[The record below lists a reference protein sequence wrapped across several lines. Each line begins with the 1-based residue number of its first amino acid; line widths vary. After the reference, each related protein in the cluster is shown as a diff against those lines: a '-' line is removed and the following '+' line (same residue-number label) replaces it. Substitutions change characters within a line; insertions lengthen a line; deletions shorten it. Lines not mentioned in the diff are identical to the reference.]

1 MRSRSLMDVVGWEAF
16 LHGVFAISVTLLVL
30 DIRVPPVDSVSNGQ
44 DLVNALVAEGPR
56 YVAYVLGFLYVG
68 TYWIATHRSLRLL
81 RGVDHWFLVLGM
93 LYLLLIAAVPFSTG
107 LLSEYI
113 GQGNGLDRV
122 ALVIFT
128 AWQLALSI
136 LANVEL
142 RYAVHDGRLLRPEI
156 DPASLRL
163 FVRVAAMGPVI
174 WVIAL
179 LSAIFL
185 PPVVT
190 LVLMGLIL
198 ILFMV
203 EVPVGSQRGGGEP
216 LPAATE
222 GQA

>member
-1 MRSRSLMDVVGWEAF
+1 MDVVGWEAF
-16 LHGVFAISVTLLVL
+16 LHGVFSISVTLLVL
-30 DIRVPPVDSVSNGQ
+30 DIRVPPIESVSTGD
-44 DLVNALVAEGPR
+44 DLVKALLAEGPR
-56 YVAYVLGFLYVG
+56 YVAYVFGFLYVG
-68 TYWIATHRSLRLL
+68 TYWIATHRTLRML
-81 RGVDHWFLVLGM
+81 RGIDHWFIVLGM
-93 LYLLLIAAVPFSTG
+93 VFLLLIAAVPFSTG

-128 AWQLALSI
+128 TWQLGLSI

-163 FVRVAAMGPVI
+163 FVRLAAMGTVI
-174 WVIAL
+174 WIGAL

-190 LVLMGLIL
+190 LVLMGFLL

-203 EVPVGSQRGGGEP
+203 EVPVGNQRGGGES
-216 LPAATE
+216 LPATSE
-222 GQA
+222 GSV